1 MDTHSNNATLRS
13 GHVVIAGRPNVGKSS
28 LMNAMVGVRVS
39 IASPLPQT
47 TRNRIIGI
55 VTDPDKGQLVFVDTP
70 GIHVASDTLNRRMV
84 EAAWNATDA
93 TDAALFVVDY
103 ESLVKRPDEPI
114 WGLDRAIYEG
124 LLERKIP
131 IVLAINKVDRLFK
144 KERLLPVLTT
154 LGAKYEFAS
163 VVPVSALK
171 RINTRE
177 LRSELFKLLP
187 EGPLLYEDDLVTGRS
202 EHFTASELIREQV
215 FLQTREEVPYGTT
228 VTIEKL
234 SEDLTT
240 DRLLISGV
248 IHVEREPQK
257 GIIIGKGGER
267 LREIGKAARREL
279 QRFFNRSVHLELF
292 VRVQPKWTESERALT
307 EFGYGEDDI

>member
-1 MDTHSNNATLRS
+1 METHSENTSLRS

-28 LMNAMVGVRVS
+28 LMNAMIGVRVS

-55 VTDPDKGQLVFVDTP
+55 VTQPDKGQLVFVDTP
-70 GIHVASDTLNRRMV
+70 GIHVPSDTLNQRMV

-93 TDAALFVVDY
+93 VEAALLVVEWD
-103 ESLVKRPDEPI
+103 SLVKRPEDPL
-114 WGLDRAIYEG
+114 WGLDRVIYEG
-124 LLERKIP
+124 LVAREIP
-131 IVLAINKVDRLFK
+131 IVLAINKVDRLHK
-144 KERLLPVLTT
+144 KEKLIPVLRT
-154 LGAKYEFAS
+154 LSERYAFAA
-163 VVPVSALK
+163 VVPVSAHK
-171 RINTRE
+171 RTNTRPLQE
-177 LRSELFKLLP
+177 ELFKLLP
-187 EGPLLYEDDLVTGRS
+187 EGPLLYDEEAVTGRG
-202 EHFTASELIREQV
+202 ERFTAAELVREQV
-215 FLQTREEVPYGTT
+215 FLQTRDEVPYGTNVT
-228 VTIEKL
+228 VEKL

-240 DRLLISGV
+240 DRLLISAV

-292 VRVQPKWTESERALT
+292 VRVQPKWTESERALK
-307 EFGYGEDDI
+307 EFGYGEEDI